1 MNCPDV
7 RELLDAYSAGELPDA
22 QAREVER
29 HLAECG
35 DCQAAAV
42 RLQVLV
48 GRLRSL
54 GEAFEPVE
62 HFESALEAADAPD
75 VAPVQAGAPEA
86 SVPSGR
92 RMPLARGLW
101 RWRVATAAAAV
112 LALGSMSALAVPAI
126 ARQLPVPLVQEID
139 ALEAQNADLRQ
150 QVDELT
156 IRIEEIGGEDVPV
169 IDTTPGDLP
178 AEVNDAVQ
186 TLAMAFIRAQYAGD
200 LDALAAMGTDRLRE
214 DLAEHPENYLRDP
227 GAAVTFAQMTEA
239 AVTEDGV
246 YLLFVRLLD
255 SAEWSES
262 QYQED
267 FEIIKSGDT
276 YLVDFMG
283 MDA

>member
-7 RELLDAYSAGELPDA
+7 RELLDAYIAGEAPEA
-22 QAREVER
+22 QAREVEA
-29 HLAECG
+29 HLATCTECE
-35 DCQAAAV
+35 AAAV
-42 RLQVLV
+42 PRRSLV
-48 GRLRSL
+48 GQLRSM

-62 HFESALEAADAPD
+62 HFAVTREAAREAAREPVAAPP
-75 VAPVQAGAPEA
+75 AP
-86 SVPSGR
+86 
-92 RMPLARGLW
+92 RGLW
-101 RWRVATAAAAV
+101 RWRIATAAAAV
-112 LALGSMSALAVPAI
+112 LALASMSALAVPAI
-126 ARQLPVPLVQEID
+126 ARQLPVPLAQEID
-139 ALEAQNADLRQ
+139 ALEAQNADLQQ

-178 AEVNDAVQ
+178 AEVNSAVQ
-186 TLAMAFIRAQYAGD
+186 TLAMEFIRAQYAGD
-200 LDALAAMGTDRLRE
+200 LEALAAMGTDRLKT
-214 DLAEHPENYLRDP
+214 DLAEHPESYLREP
-227 GAAVTFAQMTEA
+227 GASVTFAQMTEA
-239 AVTEDGV
+239 AVTEEGV

-267 FEIIKSGDT
+267 FEIIKIGDT